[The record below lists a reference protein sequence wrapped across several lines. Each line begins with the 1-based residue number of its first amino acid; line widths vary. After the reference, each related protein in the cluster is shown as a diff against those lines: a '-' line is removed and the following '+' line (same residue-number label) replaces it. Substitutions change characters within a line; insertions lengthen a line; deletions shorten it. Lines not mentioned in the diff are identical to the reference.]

1 MCKQTHLPLNITFCI
16 FSGIPANEKIIY
28 CKCECPK
35 FNTNNW
41 IIALRTVCDPVSTIP
56 TQINNLLTQFFM
68 RNSMYAI
75 LYKDIRFVREKFSFV
90 CVFLN
95 WVLPKGLLAITRH
108 RVTTKRRTPRRNVLR
123 KYC

>member
-1 MCKQTHLPLNITFCI
+1 
-16 FSGIPANEKIIY
+16 
-28 CKCECPK
+28 
-35 FNTNNW
+35 
-41 IIALRTVCDPVSTIP
+41 
-56 TQINNLLTQFFM
+56 
-68 RNSMYAI
+68 MYAI